1 MEFMIKKNIVTV
13 RMSHQSG
20 NYVSPS
26 ANLTVTVWN
35 VCVAMFRVNE
45 QEMSTLDRKETRSLN
60 HVACKSIANHSHN
73 LDSAF
78 TPSPIEKQSYATIS
92 KYNLSNSVTTRYSL
106 IACFLSPP
114 LLNSCEFYGFRLA
127 SIKEM
132 NAVFG
137 DSQQHH
143 STECSARRHVR
154 ASSSPPP
161 GFDTGR
167 VKLQYPFCH

>member
-1 MEFMIKKNIVTV
+1 MEFKTRKIIVTV
-13 RMSHQSG
+13 RMSHQNG

-35 VCVAMFRVNE
+35 VCVAMFSVNE
-45 QEMSTLDRKETRSLN
+45 QKTSTLDRKETLSLN
-60 HVACKSIANHSHN
+60 HVACKSIAIHSHN

-78 TPSPIEKQSYATIS
+78 TPFPIEKQSYATIS

-127 SIKEM
+127 SLVAGLDQCVKGNERGVRRF
-132 NAVFG
+132 AAASFDGVF
-137 DSQQHH
+137 
-143 STECSARRHVR
+143 R
-154 ASSSPPP
+154 SSPCPC
-161 GFDTGR
+161 FILSAAWIR
-167 VKLQYPFCH
+167 LRSS